1 LTAIP
6 TGRYYG
12 TNWSVYQLQTI
23 EIKNESKTRILDAAL
38 RVIRTKGY
46 AATRVEDICEA
57 AGLTKGG
64 FFHHFKSKEELAI
77 SAVEYFSQKAESLY
91 SNASYRKLA
100 DPLER
105 LLGYVEFR
113 KSILEG
119 ELPDYTCLI
128 GTMVQETYETHP
140 NIRKV
145 CERSISTHTAT
156 LVSDIEAA
164 IRKYGV
170 SPQWTARSLA
180 YYTQSVIQ
188 GALILAKAQHGP
200 DVAVSSLDHL
210 RRYLKL
216 IFYRS

>member
-1 LTAIP
+1 MQMT
-6 TGRYYG
+6 
-12 TNWSVYQLQTI
+12 
-23 EIKNESKTRILDAAL
+23 EIKHESKTRILDASL
-38 RVIRTKGY
+38 RAIRTKGY
-46 AATRVEDICEA
+46 AATRVEDICDA

-64 FFHHFKSKEELAI
+64 FFHHFKSKEELAVT
-77 SAVEYFSQKAESLY
+77 AVEYFSAKAERLY
-91 SNASYRKLA
+91 AEASYRKLA

-128 GTMVQETYETHP
+128 GTIVQETYQTHP
-140 NIRKV
+140 HIREA
-145 CERSISTHTAT
+145 CERCIGTHIAT
-156 LVSDIEAA
+156 LTADIEAA

-188 GALILAKAQHGP
+188 GAFVLAKAQHGP
-200 DVAVSSLDHL
+200 DVVVSSLDHL

-216 IFYRS
+216 IFYRA

>member
-1 LTAIP
+1 MQIA
-6 TGRYYG
+6 
-12 TNWSVYQLQTI
+12 
-23 EIKNESKTRILDAAL
+23 EIKNESKVRILDAAV

-64 FFHHFKSKEELAI
+64 FFHHFKSKEELAAA
-77 SAVEYFSQKAESLY
+77 AVEYFSAKSESLY
-91 SNASYRKLA
+91 ADAPYRKLA

-119 ELPDYTCLI
+119 ELQDYTCLI
-128 GTMVQETYETHP
+128 GTMVQETYATHP
-140 NIRKV
+140 HIREV
-145 CERSISTHTAT
+145 CHRCIGAHTAV
-156 LVSDIEAA
+156 LVADIEAA

-170 SPQWTARSLA
+170 SPQWTAKSLA

-188 GALILAKAQHGP
+188 GAFILAKAQHGP

>member
-1 LTAIP
+1 MQIVE
-6 TGRYYG
+6 
-12 TNWSVYQLQTI
+12 N
-23 EIKNESKTRILDAAL
+23 KNESKIRILDASL

-46 AATRVEDICEA
+46 SATRVEDICEA

-77 SAVEYFSQKAESLY
+77 AAVEYFSAKAESVY
-91 SNASYRKLA
+91 SAAAYRKMA

-105 LLGYVEFR
+105 LLGYVDFR
-113 KSILEG
+113 KSMFEG
-119 ELPDYTCLI
+119 ELADYTCLI
-128 GTMVQETYETHP
+128 GTMVQETYATHP
-140 NIRKV
+140 HIRKV
-145 CERSISTHTAT
+145 CERGIRTHTAT
-156 LVSDIEAA
+156 LVADIEAA
-164 IRKYGV
+164 VRKYGV

-188 GALILAKAQHGP
+188 GAFILAKAEHSP
-200 DVAVSSLDHL
+200 EIAISSLEHL

>member
-1 LTAIP
+1 MQAA
-6 TGRYYG
+6 
-12 TNWSVYQLQTI
+12 
-23 EIKNESKTRILDAAL
+23 EIKQESKTRILDASL
-38 RVIRTKGY
+38 RVIRSKGY
-46 AATRVEDICEA
+46 SATRVEDICEA

-77 SAVEYFSQKAESLY
+77 AAVEYFSAKAESVY
-91 SNASYRKLA
+91 AAAPYRKVA

-105 LLGYVEFR
+105 LLGYVDFR
-113 KSILEG
+113 KSMLEG
-119 ELPDYTCLI
+119 ELTDYTCLI

-140 NIRKV
+140 HIRKT
-145 CERSISTHTAT
+145 CERCISAHTAT
-156 LVSDIEAA
+156 LEADIAAA

-170 SPQWTARSLA
+170 SPKWTAKSLA

-188 GALILAKAQHGP
+188 GAFILAKAEHGP
-200 DVAVSSLDHL
+200 GVATSSLDHL

>member
-1 LTAIP
+1 M
-6 TGRYYG
+6 
-12 TNWSVYQLQTI
+12 QTI
-23 EIKNESKTRILDAAL
+23 EIKSESKMRILDAAL

-46 AATRVEDICEA
+46 AATRVVDICSA

-77 SAVEYFSQKAESLY
+77 SAVEYFSEKAERLY
-91 SNASYRKLA
+91 ADAAYRKLS

-140 NIRKV
+140 HIRKV

-156 LVSDIEAA
+156 LVADIEAA

-170 SPQWTARSLA
+170 
-180 YYTQSVIQ
+180 
-188 GALILAKAQHGP
+188 
-200 DVAVSSLDHL
+200 
-210 RRYLKL
+210 
-216 IFYRS
+216 